1 MMGKGIAVR
10 RSVLAAALQL
20 EGEAEAGARLTPVD
34 LAEQKIND
42 CESAGDKPG
51 IRFWRS
57 VWTHLMLMKYAPAEI
72 TVLQDDDDYRPKPG
86 SNGGEQTGKKPA

>member
-20 EGEAEAGARLTPVD
+20 EGEAEAVLVSHRSTSRSRRSMTVRARGTSP
-34 LAEQKIND
+34 
-42 CESAGDKPG
+42 ESDSG
-51 IRFWRS
+51 RS